1 MIVLCKNGSNTGAN
15 QQDNLLTEED
25 PCKFI
30 DTFEWECWLY
40 ELYWLFPPGLGT
52 LLLQCLQTIATRPT
66 HIFNP
71 SLIMNSMVLPMWC
84 CITGLVF
91 AFSGIS
97 LWSLDDDY
105 ENCATG
111 CTVSD
116 DVAWLS
122 KYRGNSGEPTL
133 LLHSSRGQMCK

>member
-1 MIVLCKNGSNTGAN
+1 M
-15 QQDNLLTEED
+15 LTVR
-25 PCKFI
+25 I
-30 DTFEWECWLY
+30 ILT
-40 ELYWLFPPGLGT
+40 FPPGLGT

-116 DVAWLS
+116 DVSWLS

-133 LLHSSRGQMCK
+133 LLLPSRGQMCK

>member
-1 MIVLCKNGSNTGAN
+1 M
-15 QQDNLLTEED
+15 D
-25 PCKFI
+25 PILVQINKI
-30 DTFEWECWLY
+30 ICWLKKTLVNSSIPLSGNVDCMNY
-40 ELYWLFPPGLGT
+40 IDFSPGLGT

-116 DVAWLS
+116 DVSWLS
-122 KYRGNSGEPTL
+122 KYGGNSGEPTL

>member
-1 MIVLCKNGSNTGAN
+1 M
-15 QQDNLLTEED
+15 LTVR
-25 PCKFI
+25 I
-30 DTFEWECWLY
+30 ILT
-40 ELYWLFPPGLGT
+40 FPPGLGT
-52 LLLQCLQTIATRPT
+52 LLLQCLQTIATRHT

-116 DVAWLS
+116 DVSWLS
-122 KYRGNSGEPTL
+122 KYGGNSGKPTL

>member
-1 MIVLCKNGSNTGAN
+1 MIVRCKNGSNTGAN

-40 ELYWLFPPGLGT
+40 ELYWLFPQVWVLYY
-52 LLLQCLQTIATRPT
+52 CSVYRP
-66 HIFNP
+66 
-71 SLIMNSMVLPMWC
+71 LPQDLP
-84 CITGLVF
+84 TYLTPV
-91 AFSGIS
+91 S
-97 LWSLDDDY
+97 LWIQWSFRCGVVFLVYCLRSLGFLFGLWMTIIK
-105 ENCATG
+105 NCATG

-116 DVAWLS
+116 DVSWLS

-133 LLHSSRGQMCK
+133 LLLSSRGQMCK